1 MRAGEWFFTN
11 RPLCGR
17 PTLPNPL
24 LGFKRTAVSA
34 ALQVWSFEIRLNVR
48 WGDFEREGTKSP
60 RAGFP
65 GPGAVPIF
73 LRARFSRSPAA
84 TSLEPEGSPHE
95 KIRKQLNHTCV
106 GGRRQVL
113 LVSILGFE
121 VRGAGLGRRHGSDAC
136 CR

>member
-1 MRAGEWFFTN
+1 MHAIEMRAGEWFFTN

-17 PTLPNPL
+17 PTLPNRL

-65 GPGAVPIF
+65 GPGQYRYSYARGLADRRRRRAWN
-73 LRARFSRSPAA
+73 LRALHTRRY
-84 TSLEPEGSPHE
+84 GS
-95 KIRKQLNHTCV
+95 N
-106 GGRRQVL
+106 
-113 LVSILGFE
+113 
-121 VRGAGLGRRHGSDAC
+121 
-136 CR
+136 